1 MNTLT
6 KMNGN
11 GRLPRGVLLDFTG
24 QPIIPSRYR
33 VQNQSGNTPIFP
45 SGTGYGNYG
54 ANLSKNSLIGW
65 LWRGGD
71 ADADI
76 GLNVQILRERSR
88 DAFMGIPLA
97 AGAIETLDTNV
108 IGEGL
113 YPAPNVDGE
122 ALGLTPEKT
131 AALNK
136 ELADKFEWWAC
147 DPRECDYEAR
157 DTF

>member
-1 MNTLT
+1 MNATV
-6 KMNGN
+6 N
-11 GRLPRGVLLDFTG
+11 GRLPRGVLLDFAG
-24 QPIIPSRYR
+24 EPIIPSSVRNIR
-33 VQNQSGNTPIFP
+33 NQFPIFP

-97 AGAIETLDTNV
+97 AGAIETFDTNV

-122 ALGLTPEKT
+122 LLGLSEQET
-131 AALNK
+131 ADLNK
-136 ELADKFEWWAC
+136 
-147 DPRECDYEAR
+147 
-157 DTF
+157 